1 MQCADEYKFI
11 CKRPAHGIIY
21 KASDDMLPKRE
32 AWLACN
38 AWGGQLASIPTKNG
52 EQELFQYLEP
62 EGSYWV
68 GLKNRMEGNIDGKK
82 VWIWWEKTLVDHLN
96 ASQQLKQF
104 GSKFCYT
111 LSSKKKWEQVSCTD
125 KK

>member
-1 MQCADEYKFI
+1 
-11 CKRPAHGIIY
+11 
-21 KASDDMLPKRE
+21 MLPKRE

-38 AWGGQLASIPTKNG
+38 AWGGQLATIPTKNG

-68 GLKNRMEGNIDGKK
+68 GLKNRMEGNIDGEK
-82 VWIWWEKTLVDHLN
+82 VWIWWGKTLVDHLN
-96 ASQQLKQF
+96 ASPQMKQF

-111 LSSKKKWEQVSCTD
+111 LSSEKKWEQVSCTD